1 MKDKK
6 NQVEV
11 VRNRFEKEAHD
22 FDGIYRQDQGSFQ
35 TWFNRHFRKPVFER
49 YEIAFKEMG
58 PLKGNTLLDIGC
70 GSGIY
75 VVSFV
80 RGGGQRALGIDFSSE
95 MLNIAVQRAREYG
108 VADTCK
114 FEHINFLETKLVEKY
129 DFVIAMGVFDYL
141 ADPASFLHKMRSA
154 AKRKVIVSLPGH
166 SLVRGTLRKL
176 RYWFGSKGDVYFYSE
191 ADIRCM
197 AAEAGISN
205 FEIIPLTTGSGY
217 IFVGEA

>member
-6 NQVEV
+6 KQVEV
-11 VRNRFEKEAHD
+11 VRHRFEKEAHD
-22 FDGIYRQDQGSFQ
+22 FDGIYRQDQGFFQ
-35 TWFNRHFRKPVFER
+35 TWFNRHFRKPIFER
-49 YEIAFKEMG
+49 YEVAFQEMG
-58 PLKGNTLLDIGC
+58 QLKGNTLLDIGC

-80 RGGGQRALGIDFSSE
+80 RSGGQRALGIDFSSE
-95 MLNIAVQRAREYG
+95 MLNIAAQRAMEQG

-114 FEHINFLETKLVEKY
+114 FEHTNFLETKLVEKY

-141 ADPASFLHKMRSA
+141 SDPATFLRKMQSV
-154 AKRKVIVSLPGH
+154 AKRKVIISLPGH
-166 SLVRGTLRKL
+166 SLVRETLRKL

-197 AAEAGISN
+197 AAEAGIMR
-205 FEIIPLTTGSGY
+205 FEIRPLTTGSGY
-217 IFVGEA
+217 IFIGEA